1 LVEDTG
7 LPYPQPE
14 NRTISGPS
22 LGLQVIADRFLV
34 VTGFRSWTVQ
44 EDISLGPDL
53 SVSTV
58 VSLPEFGGD
67 RWRLPFASRFHA
79 GLGREPWLFLFDAWV
94 NGRLEEGGMKNLVT
108 GFQLSA
114 GQLGKRGW
122 QARLLAENT
131 NDLDLDRQLTL
142 GADIGLRGWD
152 PDTFDGTGRALFNL
166 QWRTMLKEDVLGLFS
181 FGFLVFGDAGVTWDP
196 RVGKDTDGVRLDAGV
211 GLLFDIPRL
220 SRTNLLRI
228 DVAIPDDGSG
238 PIISLS
244 TSSIFRI
251 PRARRWVY

>member
-1 LVEDTG
+1 
-7 LPYPQPE
+7 
-14 NRTISGPS
+14 
-22 LGLQVIADRFLV
+22 
-34 VTGFRSWTVQ
+34 
-44 EDISLGPDL
+44 
-53 SVSTV
+53 
-58 VSLPEFGGD
+58 
-67 RWRLPFASRFHA
+67 
-79 GLGREPWLFLFDAWV
+79 
-94 NGRLEEGGMKNLVT
+94 
-108 GFQLSA
+108 
-114 GQLGKRGW
+114 
-122 QARLLAENT
+122 
-131 NDLDLDRQLTL
+131 
-142 GADIGLRGWD
+142 
-152 PDTFDGTGRALFNL
+152 
-166 QWRTMLKEDVLGLFS
+166 MLKEDVLGLFS